1 MLGYDAVVLL
11 LDELVLWLAGYLGDQ
26 TRVSREAQK
35 VSKLVESA
43 EHERPAPI
51 ISFVP
56 RQRDLRD
63 LVGRDTPGAVVT
75 SLFDTLKYW
84 DGRFDRIPLDDRNLP
99 AIVQERLLRPKDDAA
114 RAALDEAFGQTASVR
129 AEVWET
135 LIDVHGEKADREAF
149 RATYPFSPA
158 FLHAMVDISG
168 ALQRERTALKLM
180 QQLLVDYRD
189 TLPVGQLMP
198 IGAIFD
204 VLASGAD
211 RPFTDKLRD
220 EFDQAK
226 RFYFNQVRPFLLE
239 RHGLTEQQA
248 SELGPR
254 HAFRADDLV
263 AKTLLLAALVP
274 NVPALRGLTASR
286 LAALNH
292 GSIVAMLPNQERRTV
307 AKTLRDL
314 ARKFGEF
321 RVSEDEDPR
330 VDLALIG
337 IDTDGILRQARY
349 VDDSAAR
356 RRVIRDLLWEEMD
369 VTDSGELVT
378 AIGIVWRGTAR
389 RVELVFGNVR
399 DEDNLPW
406 QQFEPGEPGAIRVI
420 TDYPFDEGNHSPA
433 EDVNRVKRRLPD
445 QLDGVAT
452 LVWLPHFL
460 SARRLDDLS
469 DLIVISHVLRPGVL
483 EDLTPNLTAED
494 RHHARLQLDS
504 RRAALAARLRDAI
517 KRAYGVASQED
528 EDLGARTET
537 HVLSLDAGV
546 EPRPQVGQGLGNALR
561 GLCYQ
566 LLDHRYPRHPDFDP
580 QGRRQAVKAIELTT
594 VLRAVEQAAQ
604 NPVGRYEPPPP
615 DRPVLKRIANPLGLG
630 VMHEAAF
637 VLQDDWK
644 QLLDRKVAGRGEVTV
659 TQLRGWVEDEQSGH
673 AGIRS
678 GSGHRLLRDPG
689 RPGVGPA
696 RRPDHGPAGAGRDP
710 PGTRAA
716 QPGSA
721 QPGGVRQGIQARRG
735 DLRRGPPA
743 GAQQPGQQRDR
754 PGCPP
759 AGGRPAHRGR
769 GADRGAGDARADAGP
784 GRLLTRFATARAL
797 SGLLNQLAGTTEST
811 ALIRALAAADLPRE
825 NAIYRAHL
833 DSARKVTTGINAT
846 RWQVLDRLA
855 TVTDG
860 ENAAAAQ
867 TLLGELRSAARHD
880 EHEVGLAETLQQVEQ
895 RATALFL
902 DAASKRE
909 PPPDGQGRPRAE
921 AGAGPRSAGPAGT
934 RSQGPRRRRGDLH
947 RGGREPGR
955 RVRDHLAGRAPVR
968 TTTQSPVTNGAVP
981 AANRTVVAA
990 ELRRAVERQDRRRD
1004 SRNLPAEP
1012 SRVLLLRAA
1021 PEWLDEPDLTVS
1033 GLAGHDGAVTASV
1046 AGCQTVLAVLDALAS
1061 RPE

>member
-1 MLGYDAVVLL
+1 
-11 LDELVLWLAGYLGDQ
+11 
-26 TRVSREAQK
+26 
-35 VSKLVESA
+35 
-43 EHERPAPI
+43 
-51 ISFVP
+51 
-56 RQRDLRD
+56 
-63 LVGRDTPGAVVT
+63 
-75 SLFDTLKYW
+75 
-84 DGRFDRIPLDDRNLP
+84 
-99 AIVQERLLRPKDDAA
+99 
-114 RAALDEAFGQTASVR
+114 
-129 AEVWET
+129 
-135 LIDVHGEKADREAF
+135 
-149 RATYPFSPA
+149 
-158 FLHAMVDISG
+158 
-168 ALQRERTALKLM
+168 
-180 QQLLVDYRD
+180 
-189 TLPVGQLMP
+189 MP

-226 RFYFNQVRPFLLE
+226 RFYFTQVRPFLLE
-239 RHGLTEQQA
+239 RHGLTEQQVG
-248 SELGPR
+248 ELGPR

-321 RVSEDEDPR
+321 RVSDDEDPR

-406 QQFEPGEPGAIRVI
+406 QQFEPSEPGAIRII

-433 EDVNRVKRRLPD
+433 EDVNRVKRRLPA

-504 RRAALAARLRDAI
+504 RQAALAARLRDAI

-528 EDLGARTET
+528 EDLGARTDT

-546 EPRPQVGQGLGNALR
+546 EPRPQVGQGLGTALR

-580 QGRRQAVKAIELTT
+580 QGRRQAVKAVRADHGAASGRAGRAEPGRP
-594 VLRAVEQAAQ
+594 LRAAPGRQAGPEADRQ
-604 NPVGRYEPPPP
+604 PAGDRGHARGGVRPSGR
-615 DRPVLKRIANPLGLG
+615 L
-630 VMHEAAF
+630 EAASRPEGSRA
-637 VLQDDWK
+637 QRG
-644 QLLDRKVAGRGEVTV
+644 DRHPAPRLGGGRKA
-659 TQLRGWVEDEQSGH
+659 GH

-678 GSGHRLLRDPG
+678 GSGHRLLRDSG

-716 QPGSA
+716 QSGSA

-735 DLRRGPPA
+735 HLRRGPPA

-759 AGGRPAHRGR
+759 AGGRSARRGR
-769 GADRGAGDARADAGP
+769 GADRGAGDARSRRWACTIPRP
-784 GRLLTRFATARAL
+784 G
-797 SGLLNQLAGTTEST
+797 S
-811 ALIRALAAADLPRE
+811 
-825 NAIYRAHL
+825 
-833 DSARKVTTGINAT
+833 
-846 RWQVLDRLA
+846 
-855 TVTDG
+855 
-860 ENAAAAQ
+860 
-867 TLLGELRSAARHD
+867 
-880 EHEVGLAETLQQVEQ
+880 
-895 RATALFL
+895 
-902 DAASKRE
+902 
-909 PPPDGQGRPRAE
+909 
-921 AGAGPRSAGPAGT
+921 
-934 RSQGPRRRRGDLH
+934 RRRGPFPACSISSW
-947 RGGREPGR
+947 EPPIPR
-955 RVRDHLAGRAPVR
+955 R
-968 TTTQSPVTNGAVP
+968 
-981 AANRTVVAA
+981 
-990 ELRRAVERQDRRRD
+990 
-1004 SRNLPAEP
+1004 
-1012 SRVLLLRAA
+1012 
-1021 PEWLDEPDLTVS
+1021 
-1033 GLAGHDGAVTASV
+1033 
-1046 AGCQTVLAVLDALAS
+1046 
-1061 RPE
+1061 